1 MFDVV
6 MMCQLLSV
14 PRASYYLWRKRPV
27 SKRQQRRALVGLAVE
42 TAYSQYKKRYGAP
55 RLTVE
60 LNEQGIDFSVKH
72 VADLLREKG
81 LKARNGKGFKYR
93 ARTESK
99 TNVSDNLLQ
108 RRFSADAPNRKWVSD
123 ITYIK
128 VGRKWLYLAAVLDL
142 FSRKIVGWSL
152 DTHMREDLIMD
163 AFTMAV
169 HNRDVPDN
177 ALIHSDRG
185 VQYRSN
191 RYQHLLQDSG
201 FRSSM
206 SRKGNCWDNA
216 VMESFFSRLKVE
228 LIYAENY
235 TTADEA
241 RAGIFEYIELFYN
254 RTRRHSANGYISPDQ
269 YERKYSQLNVSTF
282 RG

>member
-1 MFDVV
+1 
-6 MMCQLLSV
+6 MMCRLLTV
-14 PRASYYLWRKRPV
+14 PRASYYSWRKRPV
-27 SKRQQRRALVGLAVE
+27 SKREQRRALVGAAVE
-42 TAYSQYKKRYGAP
+42 TTYHQYKKRYGAP
-55 RLTVE
+55 RVAIE
-60 LNEQGIDFSVKH
+60 LNEQGIGCSVNH
-72 VADLLREKG
+72 VADLLKEKG
-81 LKARNGKGFKYR
+81 LRARNGKGFKYR
-93 ARTESK
+93 ARTESR

-108 RRFSADAPNRKWVSD
+108 RRFHADKPNQKWVSD

-128 VGRKWLYLAAVLDL
+128 VGRIWLYLAAVMDL
-142 FSRKIVGWSL
+142 YSRKIVGWSL

-163 AFTMAV
+163 AFTMAA
-169 HNRDVPDN
+169 HNRDISDDAIV
-177 ALIHSDRG
+177 HSDRG

-191 RYQHLLQDSG
+191 RYQALVHEHG
-201 FRSSM
+201 FKSSM

-235 TTADEA
+235 KAVDEVRTA
-241 RAGIFEYIELFYN
+241 IFEYIEMFYN

-269 YERKYSQLNVSTF
+269 YERRYSQLNVSTF